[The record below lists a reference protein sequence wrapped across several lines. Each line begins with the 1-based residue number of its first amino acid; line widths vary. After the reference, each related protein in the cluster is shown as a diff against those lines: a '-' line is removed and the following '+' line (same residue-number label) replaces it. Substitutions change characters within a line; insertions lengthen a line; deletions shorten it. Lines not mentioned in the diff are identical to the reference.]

1 MDIVPLKS
9 PNELSDASTLG
20 KLDSGANV
28 GDLPSLGREDEQTQG
43 TSFKDVLGN
52 FINEVNTLQHKA
64 GESIENLATGKIED
78 IHEVMIAMTK
88 AEVSFKF
95 MIETRNKLLE
105 TYKEVMRMQM

>member
-1 MDIVPLKS
+1 MDIAPLKS
-9 PNELSDASTLG
+9 PNELTDTQPLTG
-20 KLDSGANV
+20 VTNEGNQPQGA
-28 GDLPSLGREDEQTQG
+28 
-43 TSFKDVLGN
+43 SFKDVLGN

-64 GESIENLATGKIED
+64 GESIENLAAGKIED
-78 IHEVMIAMTK
+78 IHEVMIAMSK